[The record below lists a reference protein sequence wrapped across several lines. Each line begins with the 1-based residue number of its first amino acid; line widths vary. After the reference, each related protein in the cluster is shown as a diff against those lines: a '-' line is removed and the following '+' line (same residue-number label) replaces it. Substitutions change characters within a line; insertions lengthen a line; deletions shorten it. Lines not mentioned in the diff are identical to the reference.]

1 VELVLAAEDETAP
14 AAAGAA
20 ADTPDDGGGGKGG
33 LVREEDE
40 GGGRGKKDR
49 ISEDARFILVSL
61 SQCITCITNHQTN
74 RKRATKTHQLIVFLW
89 IRLVEA
95 FEDHHHKIKNI
106 LPAAV
111 LFPFDRGY

>member
-40 GGGRGKKDR
+40 GRGPWKKDP
-49 ISEDARFILVSL
+49 ISEGSRFMRQACPNASHAPPTIRPVGKEWSKP
-61 SQCITCITNHQTN
+61 TN
-74 RKRATKTHQLIVFLW
+74 
-89 IRLVEA
+89 
-95 FEDHHHKIKNI
+95 
-106 LPAAV
+106 
-111 LFPFDRGY
+111 